1 MIQMQVEEPMSSMR
15 WHNNMN
21 NITLTIEQIEE
32 MLDKAARRGAKEAL
46 RSIGLL
52 DDDAQKDII
61 EMRSLLEAWRDT
73 RKSCWSTVVKLTT
86 VALLTFIAGAVWM
99 TMGK

>member
-1 MIQMQVEEPMSSMR
+1 MGS
-15 WHNNMN
+15 
-21 NITLTIEQIEE
+21 ITLTPEQIET
-32 MLDKAARRGAKEAL
+32 MLDNAARRGAKEAL

-52 DDDAQKDII
+52 DDAAAKDII

-73 RKSCWSTVVKLTT
+73 RKSVWSTVVKLAT
-86 VALLTFIAGAVWM
+86 VALLTFITGAVWM

>member
-1 MIQMQVEEPMSSMR
+1 
-15 WHNNMN
+15 MN
-21 NITLTIEQIEE
+21 EVKLSPDELEA
-32 MLDKAARRGAKEAL
+32 MLDRAARRGAKEAL

-52 DDDAQKDII
+52 DDDAHKDIT

-73 RKSCWSTVVKLTT
+73 RRSIWSTITKLVT
-86 VALLTFIAGAVWM
+86 VGVLTFIAGAVWM

>member
-1 MIQMQVEEPMSSMR
+1 MSD
-15 WHNNMN
+15 
-21 NITLTIEQIEE
+21 IKLTPEDLEE
-32 MLDKAARRGAKEAL
+32 MLDNAARRGAKEAL

-52 DDDAQKDII
+52 DDDAAKDII
-61 EMRSLLEAWRDT
+61 EMRSLLEVWRDT
-73 RKSCWSTVVKLTT
+73 RKSVWSTIVKVTT

>member
-1 MIQMQVEEPMSSMR
+1 MSLTMSDIKLTPEE
-15 WHNNMN
+15 
-21 NITLTIEQIEE
+21 IET
-32 MLDKAARRGAKEAL
+32 MLDNAARRGAKEAL

-52 DDDAQKDII
+52 DDDAARDII

-73 RKSCWSTVVKLTT
+73 RKSVWSTVVKLAT

>member
-1 MIQMQVEEPMSSMR
+1 MSD
-15 WHNNMN
+15 
-21 NITLTIEQIEE
+21 IKLTPEDIET
-32 MLDKAARRGAKEAL
+32 MLDNAARRGAKEAL

-52 DDDAQKDII
+52 DDDAARDII

-73 RKSCWSTVVKLTT
+73 RRSVWSTVVKVTT